1 MEGSMHFILAFA
13 ALASALTAW
22 LYRRESRRL

>member
-1 MEGSMHFILAFA
+1 MHFILAFA
-13 ALASALTAW
+13 ALASALAAW